1 MEKLADNN
9 SAAWM
14 KENGTLD
21 EKKIKEFLEQSERI
35 YQAGKDAMDELK
47 AAYPQ
52 AFDDSEQPVYERA
65 GSISG
70 ETAVL
75 LSRNCEFA
83 LGDIFFAF
91 RFCICKF
98 YGRDRYFLVLCTLE
112 WADGKLFHSG

>member
-1 MEKLADNN
+1 
-9 SAAWM
+9 M
-14 KENGTLD
+14 KANGTLD
-21 EKKIKEFLEQSERI
+21 EEKIKGFLEQSERI

-83 LGDIFFAF
+83 LGDIFSPL
-91 RFCICKF
+91 
-98 YGRDRYFLVLCTLE
+98 DLHL
-112 WADGKLFHSG
+112 